1 MNRLLQN
8 ITLKAYISLLFA
20 LLSGSVFAQHNFH
33 KFGIGA
39 GLGFT
44 QAFADLPR
52 HDLGTAGY
60 GNLDYYFTPFLSLGA
75 ELQKGKIKAE
85 SSTGDE
91 SRRRFV
97 NSYTAAAVN
106 GKLYLGALADY
117 RGNNFLNAIKGL
129 YIGGG
134 AGIIRNNLT
143 TVVRNKTGSEEAK
156 YDDFPGRDK
165 SFELM
170 VPVNLGIT
178 FYFADAWSSPRLALN
193 LNLQSTIT
201 LGEGLDGYDSSAITM
216 RDGYP
221 DIYNYYSI
229 GIRYYLGPLGI
240 SKR

>member
-1 MNRLLQN
+1 LTRPPQN
-8 ITLKAYISLLFA
+8 ITLKAYITLLFA

-39 GLGFT
+39 GVGFT

-52 HDLGTAGY
+52 HDLATAGY

-85 SSTGDE
+85 PGPGDE

-117 RGNNFLNAIKGL
+117 RDNHFLNAIKGL

-134 AGIIRNNLT
+134 AGIIRNKIT
-143 TVVRNKTGSEEAK
+143 SVFRNRTGSPDAEYNE
-156 YDDFPGRDK
+156 FPGRDS

-193 LNLQSTIT
+193 LNLQSTVT

-221 DIYNYYSI
+221 DIFNFYSI